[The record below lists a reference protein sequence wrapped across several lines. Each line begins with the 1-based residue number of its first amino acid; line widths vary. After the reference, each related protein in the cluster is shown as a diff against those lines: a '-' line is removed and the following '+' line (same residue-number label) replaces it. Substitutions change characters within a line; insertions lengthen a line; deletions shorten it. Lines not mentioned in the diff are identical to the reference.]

1 MYASQPITVDGETP
15 RRIQRLDALE
25 PTLNTIT
32 ARAKDRNPLP
42 EGTLAVAG
50 GIAINGLLA
59 YLFLALPKKSGR
71 LDSAQY
77 SGLTTLW
84 LLTFLVAPGF
94 FLPIEQE
101 VGRAL
106 SARLV
111 NKLGGRPVVRRAGI
125 LAAAIATI
133 LLIASFGASQPLL
146 NKAFDHE
153 WLLLVGFLMS
163 LVGYASLHLTRGV
176 FSGTRQFAS
185 YGTLMAGEG
194 AVRLAVTIVLVIV
207 GIKTAGP
214 YGIAVGVAPIV
225 AVGISLARSRPELA
239 PGPEAEWAEITAA
252 LGWLILSQLLAQV
265 LVNGA
270 PLVAKLLADGKAE
283 SAEAGNYASG
293 YILARVPLFMF
304 QAVQAALLPK
314 LAALATAG
322 EHKSFKAGLRRL
334 LIGVVVIAV
343 VATLVAGTIGPSIL
357 PLIFGKDT
365 HLSHLNFA
373 MLALGS
379 AAFMGATT
387 FGQALIALQA
397 YGRAAL
403 GWAIGVVAFFVG
415 LTLSHDLLFR
425 ASLAFVI
432 GSLAATG
439 SMWIL
444 TNTRLAHGE
453 VPDTDLPLLDA
464 LAHGDADGV

>member
-1 MYASQPITVDGETP
+1 M
-15 RRIQRLDALE
+15 E
-25 PTLNTIT
+25 PTLNTLA

-42 EGTLAVAG
+42 EGTIAVAG

-59 YLFLALPKKSGR
+59 YLFLALPKKTGR
-71 LDSAQY
+71 LGSAQY

-106 SARLV
+106 SERLV

-125 LAAAIATI
+125 LAMVTSAILVA
-133 LLIASFGASQPLL
+133 ASFGAAHPLL
-146 NKAFDHE
+146 KKAFDHE
-153 WLLLVGFLMS
+153 WLLLVGFAMS
-163 LVGYASLHLTRGV
+163 LVGYAALHLTRGV
-176 FSGTRQFAS
+176 FSGTRQFAN

-194 AVRLAVTIVLVIV
+194 AVRLLITIVLVIV
-207 GIKTAGP
+207 GVKTAGP
-214 YGIAVGVAPIV
+214 YGIAVGVAPMF
-225 AVGISLARSRPELA
+225 AVGISLMRSRPSLE

-270 PLVAKLLADGKAE
+270 PLMAKLLANGKAE
-283 SAEAGNYASG
+283 SAQAGNYASG

-322 EHKSFKAGLRRL
+322 EHQSFKTGLRKL
-334 LIGVVVIAV
+334 LLAVVGIAV

-357 PLIFGKDT
+357 PIIFGKDT

-397 YGRAAL
+397 YGRAAV
-403 GWAIGVVAFFVG
+403 GWGTGVAAFFG
-415 LTLSHDLLFR
+415 SLLLSHDLLFR

-432 GSLAATG
+432 GSLAATAT
-439 SMWIL
+439 MWVL
-444 TNTRLAHGE
+444 TNTRLANGSIPESDFALH
-453 VPDTDLPLLDA
+453 DA
-464 LAHGDADGV
+464 LAHDFPDGV